1 MNILDDLKYTRE
13 HEWIRVEGD
22 LAKVGITDYAQ
33 SQMGDI
39 VFVDVQTVG
48 EMLEKGESLG
58 SIEAVK
64 TVEEIY
70 MPVSG
75 EIVEF
80 NEKLSENADLLNKD
94 PYGEGWIVKISLTD
108 PLEINDL
115 LDAPSYR
122 TFIESL

>member
-64 TVEEIY
+64 TVEEVY

-115 LDAPSYR
+115 LDAQSYR

>member
-75 EIVEF
+75 KIVEF

>member
-75 EIVEF
+75 KIVEF

-115 LDAPSYR
+115 LDAQSYR